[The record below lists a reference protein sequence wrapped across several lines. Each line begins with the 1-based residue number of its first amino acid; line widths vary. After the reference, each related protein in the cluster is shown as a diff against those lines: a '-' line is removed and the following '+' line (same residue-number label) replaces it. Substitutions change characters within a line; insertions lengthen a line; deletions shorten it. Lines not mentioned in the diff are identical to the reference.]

1 MSGNSVYLG
10 NPNLKKADVQQNW
23 TKKSVEE
30 YTKCMEDPTYFI
42 QNYVKIVSIDEGLV
56 PFSLWDFQ
64 KEIIDTFHNNR
75 FTICKL
81 PRQSGKSTTIIAYL
95 LHYVLFNPTVNVAI
109 LANKAA
115 VARDLLSRLQL
126 AYEHLPKWLQQGVMS
141 WNKGSLELENGSK
154 ILASSTSA
162 SAVRGGSYNIIFLDE
177 FAYVPSNVAEQF
189 FSSVYP
195 TISSGKT
202 SKVMIVSTPHG
213 MNMFYKMWTDSENKR
228 NSYIP
233 IEVHW
238 SQVPGRDVTWKEETI
253 KNTSESQFNTEF
265 ECVSGDTKI
274 TLKDSDTGKIFNVNI
289 EYLMYIRYQKTTSK
303 TYEVLSPSGFVNFSG
318 IQTVP
323 HSKYRH
329 FIFDDGTELKCSLNH
344 RFGKDEILASSLWRG
359 AELQGKQILYAED
372 IEEDIDLYD
381 LLNVGGGNLYYT
393 NGLVSHNCE
402 FLGSIDTLITSTKLK
417 TLTYK
422 NPVQS
427 NAGIDLYKKPQENHT
442 YMLTADVSRGT
453 SNDYSAFLVF
463 DITEMPYTIV
473 AKYRD
478 NEIKPL
484 IFPSKIYNI
493 ARVYNQA
500 FVLVEVNDI
509 GEQVANT
516 LQFDLE
522 YDNLVMSS
530 MRGRAGQI
538 LGGGFSGGRAQLGVR
553 TTKAVKKIGC
563 SNLKQMI
570 EDNKLIVEDYDII
583 NELSTFIVK
592 GSSFQADD
600 GCTDDLV
607 SCLFIFS
614 WATDQTYFKELTD
627 VDVRK
632 TMMREQQDA
641 LEQDM
646 APFGFVVT
654 GLEDENIG
662 EVIDEYGTR
671 WNPVVR
677 DYGSNW

>member
-1 MSGNSVYLG
+1 MLQNGNNYLG
-10 NPNLKKADVQQNW
+10 NPNLKRANV
-23 TKKSVEE
+23 SVEWTEEQIDE
-30 YTKCMEDPTYFI
+30 YTQCMKDPLYFI
-42 QNYVKIVSIDEGLV
+42 ENYIRIVSLDEGLV
-56 PFSLWDFQ
+56 PFKMYDFQ
-64 KEIIDTFHNNR
+64 KEMVGTFHKNR

-95 LHYVLFNPTVNVAI
+95 LHYVLFNGNVNVAI

-115 VARDLLSRLQL
+115 TARDLLGRLQL

-202 SKVMIVSTPHG
+202 TKVMIVSTPHG
-213 MNMFYKMWTDSENKR
+213 MNMFYKLWTDAENER
-228 NSYIP
+228 NTYVP

-238 SQVPGRDVTWKEETI
+238 SEVPGRDEEWKKETI

-265 ECVSGDTKI
+265 EC
-274 TLKDSDTGKIFNVNI
+274 
-289 EYLMYIRYQKTTSK
+289 
-303 TYEVLSPSGFVNFSG
+303 
-318 IQTVP
+318 
-323 HSKYRH
+323 
-329 FIFDDGTELKCSLNH
+329 
-344 RFGKDEILASSLWRG
+344 
-359 AELQGKQILYAED
+359 
-372 IEEDIDLYD
+372 
-381 LLNVGGGNLYYT
+381 
-393 NGLVSHNCE
+393 E
-402 FLGSIDTLITSTKLK
+402 FLGSIDTLIIPHKLK
-417 TLTYK
+417 TLAYLDPETSHKGLDVYELPQKGRTY
-422 NPVQS
+422 
-427 NAGIDLYKKPQENHT
+427 L
-442 YMLTADVSRGT
+442 LTADVSRGT
-453 SNDYSAFLVF
+453 SNDYSAFIVF
-463 DITEMPYTIV
+463 DVSEVPYRIV

-484 IFPSKIYNI
+484 IFPSKIYDV
-493 ARVYNQA
+493 AKAYNEA

-509 GEQVANT
+509 GEQVANA
-516 LQFDLE
+516 LQYDME
-522 YDNLVMSS
+522 YDNLIMAS

-538 LGGGFSGGRAQLGVR
+538 LGGGFSGGKAQMGVR

-563 SNLKQMI
+563 SNLKQLV
-570 EDNKLIVEDYDII
+570 EDNKLIVQDYDCI

-592 GSSFQADD
+592 GSSFEADD

-607 SCLFIFS
+607 ACMFIFA
-614 WATDQTYFKELTD
+614 WTTDQQYFKELTD
-627 VDVRK
+627 HNIRQQ
-632 TMMREQQDA
+632 MYREQQDQ

-646 APFGFVVT
+646 APFGFVVD

-662 EVIDEYGTR
+662 NITDEYGTR
-671 WNPVVR
+671 WAPVVR
-677 DYGSNW
+677 TYDSNW